1 MEVTLDE
8 YLAENATKF
17 STEPKLVPYYNS
29 RAKAA
34 GSPVKRAGSPVKREA
49 PVTDLVKSTR
59 RRTTRA
65 IEETLPEYVS
75 TSAACPSAAAMRF
88 AESTHSAFCSFDREL
103 TDASSRPEE
112 QSGSSSPEP
121 AATSNALA
129 TRTPARQLSLASRIP
144 LPATPADVA
153 EAVDRHTIALRERA
167 TELYDQS
174 GIQEGTQAMRSS
186 LSTVTSILFTV
197 AAFEAWNLRAEV
209 LPLRY
214 AFTIPAIPALGTN
227 FYPVYVPDAFLFVT
241 SSFWSPVTL
250 WTLTSVLVPSFFG
263 YFYNLSAAS
272 HPQGRGRSQT
282 VEYNVD
288 PLVFSIVKA
297 LISFVVY
304 GQKVTFGGWISEN
317 SIERINSALYG
328 EWRGILTGAAI
339 TGLVSLY
346 DAVLKK

>member
-1 MEVTLDE
+1 MSGANAWLSRQRKSDLVELAELTGLTGYENQKKADLEVTLDE

-34 GSPVKRAGSPVKREA
+34 GSPVKREA
-49 PVTDLVKSTR
+49 PGSLTELVKSTR
-59 RRTTRA
+59 RSRTTRL
-65 IEETLPEYVS
+65 IEETQPE
-75 TSAACPSAAAMRF
+75 
-88 AESTHSAFCSFDREL
+88 
-103 TDASSRPEE
+103 PEE
-112 QSGSSSPEP
+112 SESSSPEP
-121 AATSNALA
+121 AAESTALEL
-129 TRTPARQLSLASRIP
+129 RTPARNLLLASRIP
-144 LPATPADVA
+144 LLATPADVA
-153 EAVDRHTIALRERA
+153 EAVDRHTVALRERA

-174 GIQEGTQAMRSS
+174 GISEGTHAVRTS

-214 AFTIPAIPALGTN
+214 AFTIPAIPALGTD

-241 SSFWSPVTL
+241 SSFWSPVIL
-250 WTLTSVLVPSFFG
+250 WTLTSVLVPSLFG

-272 HPQGRGRSQT
+272 HPQPRGRPRGAT

-288 PLVFSIVKA
+288 PVVFSIVKA

-304 GQKVTFGGWISEN
+304 GQKVTFGGWINEN
-317 SIERINSALYG
+317 SIDRINGALYG
-328 EWRGILTGAAI
+328 EWKGIVTGAAI

>member
-1 MEVTLDE
+1 MSGANSWLARQRKSDLVELAELTGLTGYENQKKADLEVTLDE
-8 YLAENATKF
+8 YLAENATQF
-17 STEPKLVPYYNS
+17 SHNPKLAPYYNS

-34 GSPVKRAGSPVKREA
+34 GSPVKREA
-49 PVTDLVKSTR
+49 PLTDLVRSTTR
-59 RRTTRA
+59 RRATRV
-65 IEETLPEYVS
+65 IEETQPE
-75 TSAACPSAAAMRF
+75 PE
-88 AESTHSAFCSFDREL
+88 AES
-103 TDASSRPEE
+103 SSP
-112 QSGSSSPEP
+112 SPEP
-121 AATSNALA
+121 ALSTALA
-129 TRTPARQLSLASRIP
+129 TRTPARNLSLASRIP

-153 EAVDRHTIALRERA
+153 EAVDRHTVAVRERV

-174 GIQEGTQAMRSS
+174 GIQEGTQAVRSS
-186 LSTVTSILFTV
+186 LSTVTSVLFTV

-250 WTLTSVLVPSFFG
+250 WTLTSVLIPSLFG

-272 HPQGRGRSQT
+272 HPQPRGRKSST

-304 GQKVTFGGWISEN
+304 GQKVTFGGWINEN
-317 SIERINSALYG
+317 SIDRINGALYG
-328 EWRGILTGAAI
+328 EWKGILTGAAI

>member
-1 MEVTLDE
+1 MSGANAWLARQRKSDLVELAELTGLTGYESQKKADLEVTLDE
-8 YLAENATKF
+8 FLAENATKF

-34 GSPVKRAGSPVKREA
+34 GSPVKREA
-49 PVTDLVKSTR
+49 PLTDLVKSTR
-59 RRTTRA
+59 RRTMRA
-65 IEETLPEYVS
+65 IE
-75 TSAACPSAAAMRF
+75 
-88 AESTHSAFCSFDREL
+88 DI
-103 TDASSRPEE
+103 RPEAE
-112 QSGSSSPEP
+112 ESPSSASPEP
-121 AATSNALA
+121 AATSTALA
-129 TRTPARQLSLASRIP
+129 ARTPARNLSLASRIP

-153 EAVDRHTIALRERA
+153 EAVDRHTVALRERA

-174 GIQEGTQAMRSS
+174 GIQEGTHAVRSS

-250 WTLTSVLVPSFFG
+250 WTLTSVLIPSLFG

-272 HPQGRGRSQT
+272 HPQGRGRSRGAT

-304 GQKVTFGGWISEN
+304 GQKATFGGWINPN
-317 SIERINSALYG
+317 SIDRINSALYG
-328 EWRGILTGAAI
+328 EWKGILTGAAI

>member
-1 MEVTLDE
+1 MSGATNAWLSRQRKSDLVELAELTGLTGYESQKKADLEVTLDE

-17 STEPKLVPYYNS
+17 SREPKLVPYYNS

-34 GSPVKRAGSPVKREA
+34 GSPVKREA
-49 PVTDLVKSTR
+49 PLTDLVKSTR

-65 IEETLPEYVS
+65 IEEILPEPEAEEESVS
-75 TSAACPSAAAMRF
+75 
-88 AESTHSAFCSFDREL
+88 
-103 TDASSRPEE
+103 
-112 QSGSSSPEP
+112 SSSPEP
-121 AATSNALA
+121 AATSTALA

-153 EAVDRHTIALRERA
+153 EAVDRHTVALRERA

-174 GIQEGTQAMRSS
+174 GIQEGTQAVRSS
-186 LSTVTSILFTV
+186 LSTVTAILFTV

-209 LPLRY
+209 LPTRY

-250 WTLTSVLVPSFFG
+250 WTLTSVLIPSLFG

-272 HPQGRGRSQT
+272 HPQGRGRTQT

-304 GQKVTFGGWISEN
+304 GQKVTFGGWISDN
-317 SIERINSALYG
+317 SIERINGALYG
-328 EWRGILTGAAI
+328 EWKGILTGAAI

>member
-1 MEVTLDE
+1 MSGANAWLSRQRKSDLVELAELTGLTGYENQRKVDLEVTLDE
-8 YLAENATKF
+8 YLAENATRF

-34 GSPVKRAGSPVKREA
+34 GSPVKKEA
-49 PVTDLVKSTR
+49 PVTELIKSTR

-65 IEETLPEYVS
+65 LEELLPEPQPE
-75 TSAACPSAAAMRF
+75 TSSPS
-88 AESTHSAFCSFDREL
+88 
-103 TDASSRPEE
+103 P
-112 QSGSSSPEP
+112 SPEP
-121 AATSNALA
+121 EAFSTALA
-129 TRTPARQLSLASRIP
+129 TRTPARNLNLASRIP

-153 EAVDRHTIALRERA
+153 DAVDRHTVAIRERA
-167 TELYDQS
+167 SELYDQS
-174 GIQEGTQAMRSS
+174 GIQESTQAVRSS

-250 WTLTSVLVPSFFG
+250 WTLTSVLIPSFFG

-272 HPQGRGRSQT
+272 HPQGRGRTKGAT

-304 GQKVTFGGWISEN
+304 GQKVTFGGWINEN
-317 SIERINSALYG
+317 SVDRINGALYG
-328 EWRGILTGAAI
+328 EWKGILTGAAI

-346 DAVLKK
+346 DAILKK

>member
-1 MEVTLDE
+1 MSGANSWLARQRKSDLVEIAELTGLTGYENQKKADLEVTLDE
-8 YLAENATKF
+8 YLAENTIQF
-17 STEPKLVPYYNS
+17 SQNPKLAGYYTS
-29 RAKAA
+29 RSKA
-34 GSPVKRAGSPVKREA
+34 AGSPVKREA
-49 PVTDLVKSTR
+49 PLTDLVKSTR

-65 IEETLPEYVS
+65 IEELQPE
-75 TSAACPSAAAMRF
+75 PEPER
-88 AESTHSAFCSFDREL
+88 AE
-103 TDASSRPEE
+103 
-112 QSGSSSPEP
+112 SSSPEP
-121 AATSNALA
+121 AFSTALA
-129 TRTPARQLSLASRIP
+129 TRTPARNLSLASRIP

-153 EAVDRHTIALRERA
+153 EAVDRHTVALRERA

-174 GIQEGTQAMRSS
+174 GIQEGTQAVRSS
-186 LSTVTSILFTV
+186 LSTVTSVLFTV

-241 SSFWSPVTL
+241 SSFWSPVAL
-250 WTLTSVLVPSFFG
+250 WTLTSVLIPSLFG

-272 HPQGRGRSQT
+272 HPQPRGRKSST

-304 GQKVTFGGWISEN
+304 AQKVSFGGWINEN
-317 SIERINSALYG
+317 SIDRINGALYG
-328 EWRGILTGAAI
+328 EWKGILTGAAI

>member
-1 MEVTLDE
+1 MPVATNTRHR
-8 YLAENATKF
+8 AE
-17 STEPKLVPYYNS
+17 
-29 RAKAA
+29 
-34 GSPVKRAGSPVKREA
+34 
-49 PVTDLVKSTR
+49 
-59 RRTTRA
+59 
-65 IEETLPEYVS
+65 
-75 TSAACPSAAAMRF
+75 
-88 AESTHSAFCSFDREL
+88 
-103 TDASSRPEE
+103 
-112 QSGSSSPEP
+112 SSSPEP
-121 AATSNALA
+121 ALSTALA
-129 TRTPARQLSLASRIP
+129 TRTPARNLSLASRIP

-153 EAVDRHTIALRERA
+153 EAVDRHTVAVRERV

-174 GIQEGTQAMRSS
+174 GIQEGTHAVRSS
-186 LSTVTSILFTV
+186 LSTVTSVLFTV

-250 WTLTSVLVPSFFG
+250 WTLTSVLIPSLFG

-272 HPQGRGRSQT
+272 HPQPRGRTKSTT

-297 LISFVVY
+297 LISFVIY
-304 GQKVTFGGWISEN
+304 GQRATFGGWINES
-317 SIERINSALYG
+317 SIDRINSALYG
-328 EWRGILTGAAI
+328 EWKGILTGAAI

>member
-1 MEVTLDE
+1 MSGANSWLARQRKSDLVEIAEQTGLTGYENQKKADLEVTLDE

-17 STEPKLVPYYNS
+17 SSDPKLAPYYNS
-29 RAKAA
+29 RAKA
-34 GSPVKRAGSPVKREA
+34 SGSPVKREA
-49 PVTDLVKSTR
+49 PLTDLVKSTR
-59 RRTTRA
+59 RRATRA
-65 IEETLPEYVS
+65 LEEILPE
-75 TSAACPSAAAMRF
+75 P
-88 AESTHSAFCSFDREL
+88 ESSSEE
-103 TDASSRPEE
+103 ASS
-112 QSGSSSPEP
+112 
-121 AATSNALA
+121 TALA
-129 TRTPARQLSLASRIP
+129 TRTPARNLLLASRIP

-153 EAVDRHTIALRERA
+153 EAVDRHTVAVRERV

-174 GIQEGTQAMRSS
+174 GIQEGTHAVRSS
-186 LSTVTSILFTV
+186 LSTVTSVLFTV

-214 AFTIPAIPALGTN
+214 AFTIPAIPALGTS
-227 FYPVYVPDAFLFVT
+227 FYPVYVPDVFLFVT

-250 WTLTSVLVPSFFG
+250 WTLTSVLIPSLFG

-272 HPQGRGRSQT
+272 HPQGRGRAKSST

-297 LISFVVY
+297 LISFVIY
-304 GQKVTFGGWISEN
+304 GQKATFGGWINEQ
-317 SIERINSALYG
+317 SIDRINGAIYG
-328 EWRGILTGAAI
+328 EWKGILTGAAI

>member
-1 MEVTLDE
+1 MSGANSWLTKQRKSDLIELAELTGLTGYENQRKSDLEVTLDE
-8 YLAENATKF
+8 YLAENAAQF
-17 STEPKLVPYYNS
+17 SHNPKLAPYYNT

-34 GSPVKRAGSPVKREA
+34 GSPVKREA
-49 PVTDLVKSTR
+49 PLTDLVRSSTR
-59 RRTTRA
+59 RRATRI
-65 IEETLPEYVS
+65 IEEIRPE
-75 TSAACPSAAAMRF
+75 PE
-88 AESTHSAFCSFDREL
+88 AES
-103 TDASSRPEE
+103 SSP
-112 QSGSSSPEP
+112 SPEP
-121 AATSNALA
+121 ALSTALA
-129 TRTPARQLSLASRIP
+129 TRTPARNLSLASRIP

-153 EAVDRHTIALRERA
+153 DAVDRHTVAVRERV

-174 GIQEGTQAMRSS
+174 GIQEGTQVVRSS
-186 LSTVTSILFTV
+186 LSTVTSVLFTV

-227 FYPVYVPDAFLFVT
+227 FYPVHVPDAFLFVT
-241 SSFWSPVTL
+241 SSFWSPVIL
-250 WTLTSVLVPSFFG
+250 WTLTSVLIPSFFG

-272 HPQGRGRSQT
+272 HPQPRGRRSST

-297 LISFVVY
+297 LISFVIY
-304 GQKVTFGGWISEN
+304 GQKATFGGWINEN
-317 SIERINSALYG
+317 SIDRINGALYG
-328 EWRGILTGAAI
+328 EWKGILTGAAI